1 MVRQQGSSVRSRAVS
16 RVGQCA
22 AEPSAGFVSAQQSVP
37 GNRTRQR
44 KCRVD
49 ASVGW
54 HSEAIRV
61 HRCQSEATT
70 EYNRWKYRVVA
81 FRRDRSSSSAMIA
94 SAATSAHL
102 MLHEL
107 NGRHLEVELVGVV
120 LIDDGDPHF
129 GVALDLA
136 LGWLE

>member
-1 MVRQQGSSVRSRAVS
+1 MVRQQGSSVRSRAV
-16 RVGQCA
+16 
-22 AEPSAGFVSAQQSVP
+22 P
-37 GNRTRQR
+37 GSRTRQR

-70 EYNRWKYRVVA
+70 EYYRWNFSVVA
-81 FRRDRSSSSAMIA
+81 FRRHRSSLSAMIA
-94 SAATSAHL
+94 SAVVSAHL

-107 NGRHLEVELVGVV
+107 NWRHLEVELVGVV
-120 LIDDGDPHF
+120 LIDDRDPHF
-129 GVALDLA
+129 SVALDLA